1 MAEPGLGLD
10 ELLTFVEQAVHGDR
24 RLLTQLFRTFQQLSH
39 HPTAPDEERRLG
51 EVLSRIL
58 IGDRQP
64 DLSGLAPDMR
74 EEIQAWLERLNP
86 AKPDPAGPLES

>member
-1 MAEPGLGLD
+1 MAEAGLGLD
-10 ELLTFVEQAVHGDR
+10 ELLAFVEQAVQGDR

-64 DLSGLAPDMR
+64 DLSGLAPDLR
-74 EEIQAWLERLNP
+74 EEIQAWLEHLNQV
-86 AKPDPAGPLES
+86 KPGQAGPFES

>member
-86 AKPDPAGPLES
+86 AKPGQDSPLES